1 MTAWDKGGDLQSL
14 AIADKDISA
23 HLSREQIDR
32 VFSLD
37 TYLRNVDKVFARV
50 FG

>member
-1 MTAWDKGGDLQSL
+1 MKAWDEGGELQAL
-14 AIADKDISA
+14 AAGDKDISA
-23 HLSREQIDR
+23 HLSKEQIDR

-37 TYLRNVDKVFARV
+37 TYLRNVDAIFRRV